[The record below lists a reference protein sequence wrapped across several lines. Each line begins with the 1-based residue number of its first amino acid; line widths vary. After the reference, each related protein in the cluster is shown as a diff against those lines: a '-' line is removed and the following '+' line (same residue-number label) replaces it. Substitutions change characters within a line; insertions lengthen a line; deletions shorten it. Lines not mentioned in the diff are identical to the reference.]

1 LILAIDTATRVGSVA
16 LVARDQVVVSRY
28 FDIGLQHT
36 QRLFVEVEEICRAA
50 GVEVAALEAVAVTM
64 GPGSFT
70 GLRIGLAAAKGLC
83 MVNNKKLVGV
93 STLAVLAARIPYAI
107 MPVCALLDAR
117 KQQVYAGLY
126 DTSQGLPVLSAKPVA
141 IEPATLLEEHAGKD
155 ILYTGDG
162 VEAYAELIDAAQG
175 AHRAPLHCARPHASA
190 LGVLAWKKLERGEVV
205 DLKTAEPEYLRAPD
219 AKVSTKSLLPD

>member
-1 LILAIDTATRVGSVA
+1 MILAFDTATQVGSVA
-16 LVARDQVVVSRY
+16 LVARDRIVMSRY

-36 QRLFVEVEEICRAA
+36 QRLFVEIEEVCRATDT
-50 GVEVAALEAVAVTM
+50 EVAGLEAVAVTL

-83 MVNNKKLVGV
+83 MVGDKALVGV
-93 STLAVLAARIPYAI
+93 STLAVLAARIPYAK

-117 KQQVYAGLY
+117 KKQVYAGLY
-126 DTSQGLPVLSAKPVA
+126 DTSEGLPVILSKPVA
-141 IEPATLLEEHAGKD
+141 IDPATLLEEYAGQD

-162 VEAYAELIDAAQG
+162 VEAYAELISATRG
-175 AHRAPLHCARPHASA
+175 ARLAPPHCARPHASA
-190 LGVLAWKKLERGEVV
+190 VGVLAWGQLERGEVV
-205 DLKTAEPEYLRAPD
+205 DLATIEPGYLRAPD